1 MEEPLV
7 SVLLSSYNHE
17 KYVEAS
23 VRSVMAQKGVSFEL
37 LVIDDGSTDSSPQI
51 LEDLSQEF
59 GFFYK
64 HRENKGLVTTLNEL
78 ISLSHGKYFCTFAS
92 DDIMAPGRLVAESTF
107 LESHPDAPACAGQI
121 VNMLPNGALESSPD
135 PRFGRAEEASFE
147 DILLGN
153 IELNGS
159 TEMIVKS
166 KFAEVGF
173 YDECFRFE
181 DFPAWLALSNRFG
194 NIPIIKTVCSYY
206 RVLPTSMH
214 KNLNFIY
221 AQILSVVDKYK
232 MHPAYRKA
240 VNLWKTRWF
249 SSLAYDQKM
258 EALRKLPELANASLA
273 FWTHFPKLFIPQRFL
288 KY

>member
-37 LVIDDGSTDSSPQI
+37 LVIDDGSTDQSPQI
-51 LEDLSQEF
+51 LEELSKEF

-64 HRENKGLVTTLNEL
+64 HRENKGLVKTLNEL

-92 DDIMAPGRLVAESTF
+92 DDIMAPGRLAQEIAF
-107 LESHPDAPACAGQI
+107 LEAHPEAPACAGQI
-121 VNMLPNGALESSPD
+121 VNMHPDGSLDPSPD
-135 PRFGRAEEASFE
+135 PRFGRAEKASFK

-153 IELNGS
+153 VELNGS

-173 YDECFRFE
+173 YDENFRFE
-181 DFPAWLALSNRFG
+181 DFPAWLALASRFG
-194 NIPIIKTVCSYY
+194 DIPILKTVCSHY

-221 AQILSVVDKYK
+221 AQILSVVEKYQS
-232 MHPAYRKA
+232 HPAYRQA

-249 SSLAYDQKM
+249 SSLAYDQKG
-258 EALRKLPELANASLA
+258 EALRMLPKLANASFA
-273 FWTHFPKLFIPQRFL
+273 FWSHFPKLFIPQKFL